1 MGAAGR
7 SARSK
12 GKGKAR
18 DDGSAGETRIEM
30 SGLPPIWFVPPGLR
44 ASLGPAP
51 RAAPAESAQLTL
63 DAPPRV
69 DISDEVTTLLD
80 QVRTKSKASV
90 LGLREC

>member
-7 SARSK
+7 SAKSK

-18 DDGSAGETRIEM
+18 DDGGETRIEM
-30 SGLPPIWFVPPGLR
+30 SGLPPIWFVPPGLC

-51 RAAPAESAQLTL
+51 RAAPAERARLTL